1 MCDWARYQ
9 PDWVRYR
16 NLFGS
21 DIIEIGS
28 DIKLIGSNIVIGSGM
43 IEELPKEGSG
53 TSQFSPLRRKKD
65 LKRVYQYITYRVQ
78 YQNHTDFLKYLEK
91 KTPYH
96 TFIVCTESQ
105 NINSRFYFFLMCQM
119 LFC

>member
-9 PDWVRYR
+9 PDWVRYHY
-16 NLFGS
+16 LFGS

-43 IEELPKEGSG
+43 IEELHKEGSG

-65 LKRVYQYITYRVQ
+65 HKRVYLYRTYRVQ

-91 KTPYH
+91 KTLYH